1 VQSILLIFPIFLL
14 IGADHF
20 GRKTMQVGALT
31 SPGVPWVGPNL
42 SSPEKWFGMD
52 TAPANNASQPSE
64 RPSRLSYKF
73 QRLRE
78 RLRTA
83 ITSGELSGKLPGE
96 RELAKRFRANPKT
109 LSKALTDLAAE
120 GLLERSIGR
129 GTYVRGSGDNG
140 AEKRAGRW
148 LVIAEPGDEGSAL
161 VAQLKRNHSETD
173 VITSVASV
181 RPSFLDQFDAVIDL
195 AAGTPETFH
204 RNLIVR
210 GISVLLVGRETT
222 MYRHHAVLLD
232 RTHAAATLAREI
244 LLAGHQRI
252 VVVEDTN
259 DQTVSSAVRSAAGRY
274 APYATV
280 ETCSIGNMAALMG
293 RQHTAVLCDGVE
305 AGQIVHRLT
314 EREPSL
320 NRVSVAA
327 LGICDD
333 QPPCTGIFVA
343 SSDLALAAANLLRD
357 AQVHRPT
364 VLWLSGARVDKGT
377 VVAVTEQGLDQP
389 TAISA

>member
-1 VQSILLIFPIFLL
+1 
-14 IGADHF
+14 
-20 GRKTMQVGALT
+20 M
-31 SPGVPWVGPNL
+31 
-42 SSPEKWFGMD
+42 
-52 TAPANNASQPSE
+52 
-64 RPSRLSYKF
+64 RLSYKF

-96 RELAKRFRANPKT
+96 RELARRFRANPKT

-129 GTYVRGSGDNG
+129 GTYVRGSGGSD
-140 AEKRAGRW
+140 KRVARW
-148 LVIAEPGDEGSAL
+148 LIICEPQQEQSAL
-161 VAQLKRNHSETD
+161 VAQLKRNHADSE
-173 VITSVASV
+173 VIPSVASV
-181 RPSFLDQFDAVIDL
+181 RPSFLDQFDAVIDI
-195 AAGTPETFH
+195 AASTPEAFH

-210 GISVLLVGRETT
+210 GISVLLVGREAT

-232 RTHAAATLAREI
+232 RTHAAASLAREM

-259 DQTVSSAVRSAAGRY
+259 DQTVSSAVRAAAGRY

-280 ETCSIGNMAALMG
+280 ESCSIGNMAVLMG
-293 RQHTAVLCDGVE
+293 RQHTAVVCDGME
-305 AGQIVHRLT
+305 AGQIVFRLT
-314 EREPSL
+314 QTEPQL
-320 NRVSVAA
+320 ARVSVAA
-327 LGICDD
+327 IGICDE
-333 QPPCTGIFVA
+333 QPICTGTFVA

-357 AQVHRPT
+357 AQAHRPT
-364 VLWLSGARVDKGT
+364 VLWLSGTYVDRGT

-389 TAISA
+389 AAISA

>member
-1 VQSILLIFPIFLL
+1 MNRYDPTARRSTMDSPIPYNSA
-14 IGADHF
+14 G
-20 GRKTMQVGALT
+20 
-31 SPGVPWVGPNL
+31 
-42 SSPEKWFGMD
+42 
-52 TAPANNASQPSE
+52 
-64 RPSRLSYKF
+64 RPSGNDGPLSYKF

-78 RLRTA
+78 RLRAA
-83 ITSGELSGKLPGE
+83 IASGELAGKLPGE
-96 RELAKRFRANPKT
+96 RALAERFNVNAKT

-129 GTYVRGSGDNG
+129 GTYVRGSGDQET
-140 AEKRAGRW
+140 AKRAGRW
-148 LVIAEPGDEGSAL
+148 LIIAEPHHEDSAL
-161 VAQLKRNHSETD
+161 VAQLKRNHADTD

-181 RPSFLDQFDAVIDL
+181 RPSFLDQFDSVIDL
-195 AAGTPETFH
+195 ATSTPETFH

-210 GISVLLVGRETT
+210 GISVLLVGREAT

-259 DQTVSSAVRSAAGRY
+259 DQTVSSAARSAAGRY

-280 ETCSIGNMAALMG
+280 ESCSIGNMAVLMS

-314 EREPSL
+314 ESEPQL

-333 QPPCTGIFVA
+333 EPPCTGIFVA

-364 VLWLSGARVDKGT
+364 VLWLSGARVDRGT
-377 VVAVTEQGLDQP
+377 VVAVTEQGLDQRS
-389 TAISA
+389 AI